1 MPSLIIQTLPSRVRK
16 NKWYLELHT
25 DLKKDKLIIAI
36 TCWTR
41 LGISIWSSLSLD
53 CFSIWLQHNDRW
65 TFLNS
70 NNYWKVDRCDN
81 SQLRG
86 SRVFLLNI
94 PQARL
99 HYWIIFIALSSF
111 CWGMRLLFFLNITQ
125 IKLAENRYTGYL
137 TPADSVQ
144 FYRGWAVKQD
154 ITGDLIQKGIMNFEN
169 HLALFWFITKDEK
182 YMKVPLQNNRTST
195 GGIWRSRVYEKTIIF
210 FQNFPSLMRW
220 LSCWY
225 KHTALLISTV
235 SLICRVLFFIILL
248 RKWEPISVQL
258 LQWRENL
265 CAWCRWLGWMH
276 PQ

>member
-1 MPSLIIQTLPSRVRK
+1 MPSLIIQTLPTSRVRK

-111 CWGMRLLFFLNITQ
+111 CWGMTAILSKYHTNKIGVKSIYRVSDPCRFC
-125 IKLAENRYTGYL
+125 
-137 TPADSVQ
+137 SVLSGMSCKT
-144 FYRGWAVKQD
+144 RHKWRPN
-154 ITGDLIQKGIMNFEN
+154 TKGNYE
-169 HLALFWFITKDEK
+169 FWKPPS
-182 YMKVPLQNNRTST
+182 VVL
-195 GGIWRSRVYEKTIIF
+195 VYNKG
-210 FQNFPSLMRW
+210 
-220 LSCWY
+220 
-225 KHTALLISTV
+225 
-235 SLICRVLFFIILL
+235 
-248 RKWEPISVQL
+248 RKIYEGSV
-258 LQWRENL
+258 
-265 CAWCRWLGWMH
+265 AK
-276 PQ
+276 